1 MYIVVIF
8 TAVICLVVIFTDI
21 FLGLCLGERARNR
34 NTTRA
39 MQSDDESAG
48 DWDSDDTESTREED
62 KIYPLTEV
70 SISAMMCSFHIF
82 IS

>member
-1 MYIVVIF
+1 
-8 TAVICLVVIFTDI
+8 
-21 FLGLCLGERARNR
+21 
-34 NTTRA
+34 

-70 SISAMMCSFHIF
+70 NIKAVMYSYYIF
-82 IS
+82 SS